1 MVRLN
6 MDLSIVIL
14 NYRSKGLVKQC
25 VKTIGLYA
33 PKASYEI
40 IVVDNDSG
48 DGVGAML
55 EERFPEVRF
64 IRSPANV
71 GYAGGNNLGVRAARG
86 RYVVIMNPDI
96 TVRPGAL
103 DAMVAFMEAN
113 PEVGIMGPKL
123 VHPDGSID
131 ASCYRFPTYAI
142 PIYRRTPLGRLA
154 SGRQAVSRYLMED
167 YDHRTT
173 RDVDWLL
180 GAVLM
185 VRRSAL
191 DEVGPLDERY
201 FLYFEDTD
209 WCRRFWQA
217 GWRVVYYTGA
227 EMVHYH
233 ERLSAQGSW
242 IVSPFRRSTRIHIAS
257 CIKYFRKW
265 GTSEAALEKAK

>member
-1 MVRLN
+1 ML
-6 MDLSIVIL
+6 DLSIVIL

-33 PKASYEI
+33 PESSYEI

-48 DGVGAML
+48 DGTGAML
-55 EERFPEVRF
+55 AERFPEVRF
-64 IRSPANV
+64 IQAPANV
-71 GYAGGNNLGVRAARG
+71 GYAAGNNLGIRAARG
-86 RYVVIMNPDI
+86 RHIVIMNPDI

-103 DAMVAFMEAN
+103 DAMVAYMDAN
-113 PEVGIMGPKL
+113 PAVGILGPKL

-154 SGRQAVSRYLMED
+154 PGRQAVSRYLMED
-167 YDHRTT
+167 YDHQAT

-185 VRRSAL
+185 VRRGAL
-191 DEVGPLDERY
+191 DEVGLLDERY

-209 WCRRFWQA
+209 WCRRFWES

-242 IVSPFRRSTRIHIAS
+242 ITGPFRRSTRIHISS

-265 GTSEAALEKAK
+265 GTAAQAVASEKAESR